1 MPSRLALLCPGQGAQ
16 HPAMFAL
23 ARAAPQV
30 DALLAQ
36 WLRAAQLDAPPDIVL
51 SDPALLF
58 ANRVAQPLI
67 VAATL
72 AAWEALRSDLPA
84 PALVAGYSIGEL
96 AAYGVAGSLA
106 PADAVGLA
114 ASRARLMDACLQSTP
129 RQALI
134 AITGLPL
141 RAAAGLVRQHRFHVA
156 IETGEDS
163 LIAGGP
169 AEQLDELQRAIGAA
183 GARVQV
189 LPVTVAS
196 HTPLMRAA
204 VAPFA
209 ALLEQQRF
217 RDPQVA
223 VLSGISAE
231 PIQQAG
237 KAIAHLSRQIA
248 ETIVWKDCM
257 DACAEAGVTV
267 ALELGP
273 GAALARM
280 LHARHPH
287 IACRSVADFRSLD
300 GIRRW
305 LLQHVE

>member
-1 MPSRLALLCPGQGAQ
+1 MQSRLALLCPGQGAQ
-16 HPAMFAL
+16 HPAMFEL
-23 ARAAPQV
+23 ARADPQV
-30 DALLAQ
+30 GALLDQ
-36 WLRAAQLDAPPDIVL
+36 WMRDAQLDAPLDSIL

-58 ANRVAQPLI
+58 ANRIAQPLI

-72 AAWEALRSDLPA
+72 ATWEALRHDVPA

-106 PADAVGLA
+106 PHDAVTLA
-114 ASRARLMDACLQSTP
+114 AARARLMDGCLPTTP
-129 RQALI
+129 RQALV
-134 AITGLPL
+134 ALSGLPT
-141 RAAAGLVRQHRFHVA
+141 RAASGVLRQHDFHVA

-169 AEQLDELQRAIGAA
+169 FDQLDELQRTMGLA
-183 GARVQV
+183 GGRASV
-189 LPVTVAS
+189 LPVEVAS

-209 ALLEQQRF
+209 ALLARHRF
-217 RDPQVA
+217 RDPQVP

-231 PIQQAG
+231 PIDRADQ
-237 KAIAHLSRQIA
+237 AIAHLSRQLA

-273 GAALARM
+273 GAALSRM
-280 LHARHPH
+280 LQARHPH
-287 IACRSVADFRSLD
+287 IACRSVSEFRSL
-300 GIRRW
+300 GGVRNW
-305 LLQHVE
+305 LARHVD